1 MKVAMTIRV
10 MTTLIKTLVGFDDD
24 VDDSNDADD
33 VVDDGDNIRRFV
45 ERQSVTFHPGPGGS
59 CFPAD

>member
-1 MKVAMTIRV
+1 MS
-10 MTTLIKTLVGFDDD
+10 TLIKALVGFDDD
-24 VDDSNDADD
+24 INDSNDGDD